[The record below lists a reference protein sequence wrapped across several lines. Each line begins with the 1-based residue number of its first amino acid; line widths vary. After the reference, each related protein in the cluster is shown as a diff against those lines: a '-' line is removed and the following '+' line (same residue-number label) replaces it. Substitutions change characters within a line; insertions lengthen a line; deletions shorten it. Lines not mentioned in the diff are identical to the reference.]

1 MSRICELTGRGVQF
15 GNKVSHSERKTRR
28 TFRPNLQ
35 RISFFSDLLDKTL
48 SFRAT
53 PRALKTVEIN
63 GGIDAY
69 LLSADL
75 SVLSSEAGLLKKKI
89 KRLIDQKITN
99 Q

>member
-35 RISFFSDLLDKTL
+35 TISFFSDAFNRKI
-48 SFRAT
+48 SFRAI
-53 PRALKTVEIN
+53 PRALKSVEIN

-69 LLSADL
+69 LLSTP
-75 SVLSSEAGLLKKKI
+75 SEKLSSNAVLLKKKLQKMSE
-89 KRLIDQKITN
+89 KRA
-99 Q
+99 